1 MKDLDPT
8 TLILWVFGLLAVG
21 WFVFA
26 AVMLWRSRQQDRR
39 WRHETRVQQRISQL
53 LAQEYELLLT
63 TEERQRREAQR
74 QHLQEL
80 RARAEAELAAEAHEQ
95 EGRRRG

>member
-1 MKDLDPT
+1 MKDLDP

-39 WRHETRVQQRISQL
+39 WRHETRVQQRISEL
-53 LAQEYELLLT
+53 LQQEYEQLLT
-63 TEERQRREAQR
+63 PEERQRREAQR
-74 QHLQEL
+74 QHLQAL
-80 RARAEAELAAEAHEQ
+80 RAQAEAELAAKAA
-95 EGRRRG
+95 RRSRG

>member
-1 MKDLDPT
+1 MKDLYP

-39 WRHETRVQQRISQL
+39 RRHETRVQQRISQL
-53 LAQEYELLLT
+53 LAQEYEQLLT
-63 TEERQRREAQR
+63 PEERQRREAQR

-80 RARAEAELAAEAHEQ
+80 RAQAEAGLTAEAHEQ
-95 EGRRRG
+95 KGRRRG